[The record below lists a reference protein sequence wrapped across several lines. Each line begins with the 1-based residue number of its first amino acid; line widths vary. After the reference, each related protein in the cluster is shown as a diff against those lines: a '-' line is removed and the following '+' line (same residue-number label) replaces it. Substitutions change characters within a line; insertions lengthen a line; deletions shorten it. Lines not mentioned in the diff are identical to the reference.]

1 MSNDF
6 TTSTLRFFDF
16 TTNSR
21 CKPMEGCACRF
32 TWRKGYKRLT
42 FSKAVTEAV
51 FFKDLTGLR
60 LACNDLTGEWFFV
73 FCKEGAAFRYMKN
86 AKGDITAIEFN
97 NANLVDFIKE
107 NIAKGDGDQVRIKL
121 SDDRSKLNT
130 QATFKV
136 ESWSLISSK

>member
-1 MSNDF
+1 MTNDF

-16 TTNSR
+16 TPYANR
-21 CKPMEGCACRF
+21 KPMEGCACRF

-51 FFKDLTGLR
+51 FCKDLKGLR

-73 FCKEGAAFRYMKN
+73 FCKEGAAFRYIKTT
-86 AKGDITAIEFN
+86 KGDITSIEFN
-97 NANLVDFIKE
+97 NSHLVDFLKE
-107 NIAKGDGDQVRIKL
+107 NIAKGEGDQVCIKL
-121 SDDRSKLNT
+121 SDDRSQNNS

-136 ESWSLISSK
+136 ESWSFISSK